1 MTELQKNAWLTFK
14 NLVKDFLRNTRAE
27 DHTDIFQQL
36 LESFKILGFNM
47 SIKHYFLQ
55 NHLGDIQE
63 NIAAV
68 SDEHSERIHQDLK
81 LI

>member
-27 DHTDIFQQL
+27 DYTDIVQEL
-36 LESFKILGFNM
+36 LESFKILGFIMN
-47 SIKHYFLQ
+47 IKHYFLQ
-55 NHLGDIQE
+55 THLDDTQE

-68 SDEHSERIHQDLK
+68 SDEHSERFHQDLK
-81 LI
+81 LM